1 MLLPEEPLIHQRYQ
15 TGIQLS
21 EMVGSKSVRRCDEK
35 LDAAA
40 LTAIFTTVRA
50 DRSITVLHLSNA
62 GLTPSLV
69 VQIADF
75 LEQNATLT
83 RVDLSSNPI
92 GGHGATCLAASIA
105 KNSTLTSLSLA
116 KCGLKNES
124 LAPWIEFFQARDPTA
139 TKSTL
144 TEIKCVA
151 CCCPMP
157 VSYSME

>member
-1 MLLPEEPLIHQRYQ
+1 
-15 TGIQLS
+15 
-21 EMVGSKSVRRCDEK
+21 MVGTKSMRRCDEK

-40 LTAIFTTVRA
+40 LTTILTSIKA
-50 DRSITVLHLSNA
+50 DRSVIALHLSNA

-83 RVDLSSNPI
+83 RVDLSNNLI
-92 GGHGATCLAASIA
+92 GAHGASCLAASIA

-124 LAPWIEFFQARDPTA
+124 LAPWIEFFQAKDPA
-139 TKSTL
+139 AKKSVL
-144 TEIKCVA
+144 TELKCVA
-151 CCCPMP
+151 
-157 VSYSME
+157 